1 MHDHLR
7 TTHRIRI
14 PAPADTA
21 FMFFTPAGEAHWVEG
36 WQPVYLWP
44 ASGATREG
52 MVFTTGAGDE
62 FTIWLLA
69 DFDRAKRR
77 SRYVRTTPGRRAGFV
92 EIQVEPHGPADC
104 QVSVSYEMTAL
115 VTALAGAKGD
125 PLAAWRGADFAAMID
140 GWQTA
145 IVCRLP
151 ELMRLA
157 FE

>member
-7 TTHRIRI
+7 STHRILI

-21 FMFFTPAGEAHWVEG
+21 FMFFTPAGEEHWVDG
-36 WQPVYLWP
+36 WRPAYLWP
-44 ASGATREG
+44 AGGATREG

-69 DFDRAKRR
+69 DFDRNQRR
-77 SRYVRTTPGRRAGFV
+77 SRYARTTPGRRAGFV
-92 EIQVEPHGPADC
+92 QIQVEPHGPADC

-115 VTALAGAKGD
+115 AGATGD
-125 PLAAWRGADFAAMID
+125 PLAAYGGAGFAAMID

-145 IVCRLP
+145 IVRRLP
-151 ELMRLA
+151 ELMRLT